1 MTHNDHPRLFF
12 LHIQKCAGMTL
23 HAVIERQ
30 YAPEQI
36 YTVPSAPWVD
46 QNYQSLCD
54 EWAPDAKAQLRVV
67 KGHMNYGWHN
77 AFPGEPYE
85 YVTILRHP
93 VERVLSLYSFIKD
106 WHRDYQHKE
115 QGIATFARRAVEGCN
130 DMTYVLSGGA
140 GRDARAFIKAW
151 RALTSMAVVGTV
163 ETFDQTLQALRARYG
178 WQTEA
183 YDRINATPA
192 RLYEISDKVIR
203 TITQRNKYDLM
214 LYAYAQRK
222 QGQNL

>member
-1 MTHNDHPRLFF
+1 MHNDHPRLFF
-12 LHIQKCAGMTL
+12 IHIPKCAGMTL

-36 YTVPSAPWVD
+36 YTVPSAPWVN
-46 QNYQSLCD
+46 QNYQSLRD
-54 EWAPDAKAQLRVV
+54 EWKPEAKARLRVV

-93 VERVLSLYSFIKD
+93 VERLLSLYSFIGK
-106 WHRDYQHKE
+106 WHRDGSYKD
-115 QGIATFARRAVEGCN
+115 QGVAVFAHRSTEGCN
-130 DMTYVLSGGA
+130 DMTYMLSGGT

-151 RALTSMAVVGTV
+151 RALTSMGVVGTV
-163 ETFDQTLQALRARYG
+163 ETFDLTLYVMRERYG
-178 WQTEA
+178 WLVEP
-183 YDRINATPA
+183 YDRVNVT
-192 RLYEISDKVIR
+192 RERVHSVSDKVIR
-203 TITQRNKYDLM
+203 TIMRRNQYDLM